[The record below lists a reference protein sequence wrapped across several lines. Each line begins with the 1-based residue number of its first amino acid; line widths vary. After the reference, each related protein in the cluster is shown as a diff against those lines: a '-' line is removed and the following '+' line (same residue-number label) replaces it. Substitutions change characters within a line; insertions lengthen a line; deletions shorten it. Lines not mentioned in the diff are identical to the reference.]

1 MAIGYC
7 NVHTHSR
14 KAGHS
19 VAAALAYRFGTKL
32 TDCRTQEIHDYRKR
46 ETRED
51 IAATGIE
58 TSRPTPLAESAQAFA
73 TATETAERRCDSR
86 LCRDVVVALPDEL
99 PEPARIALA
108 QDFAIG
114 LAKRYRTVTAWAVH
128 RPGERGDDR
137 NHHAHVL
144 MPTRALDKKGNLGAK
159 LERLDNPRYSGGELA
174 RIRNLWASHANR
186 ALKNAGLDEQISIG
200 RRLDQAAIKSVP
212 GSALALEQ
220 KAALAAETQSYLDAL
235 GLEDQPPTDEQKA
248 TARALAKADLAH
260 VATRELIIHANFQGV
275 TNAGTATAAQV
286 IERTVRAVREGTR
299 NTPIYAPKAR
309 SRMSRWREAQERA
322 KKAKGAERP
331 GSRPDHE
338 AEAQPTVPKGA
349 ATPQR
354 PARQRRR
361 RIRTA
366 PEPAVVAQLGDLHPA
381 PQESEAIIFGSLALV
396 RPDPEAPATAPE
408 PEAAPPPPRKR
419 RRRARPATHAA
430 LVPAAQPRPG
440 PEPRAPNI
448 GARIRREPTRLLTEL
463 TPAVVAQLGDFVI
476 HRVAGARTPPIPDL
490 RKLRFDQGAE
500 EVALA
505 AVRPHVRPFC
515 VRRGSPPATV
525 ARGSEQWAEH
535 ARHHHPSILSDIVRD
550 LLELFG
556 MGAAKP
562 TLAPPRTV
570 PTAPR
575 PVREADP
582 NLQRLDQLE
591 AAIRTRKQRRAALAA
606 LVDLAQD
613 LCEDP
618 PLSDLMSD
626 WGAPRPPPRPEDME
640 RTMDPRPGPARV
652 QAFADGDGRPPTPPT
667 LQDAD
672 DKERAVIAYGDRL
685 RLAIDEGA
693 VVRGEDLIIE
703 QAGLPVPIRDDPKDK
718 DQLRRKRE
726 WIKPM
731 KDVLAQHV
739 EPFHAPS
746 PRDIDSAIARWRAHW
761 RTHGPNMARRIL
773 DVVWSP
779 EQREGRRLEIDAKL
793 VRDAAAPAE
802 DVRRRQQPP
811 TVVPTPA
818 PTRSTWPP
826 DRGGG
831 LGA

>member
-220 KAALAAETQSYLDAL
+220 KAVLAAETQSYLDAL

-361 RIRTA
+361 RVRTA

-408 PEAAPPPPRKR
+408 PEAAPPPPPRKR

-440 PEPRAPNI
+440 PESSCPEHRRAHPARADQAADRTHAGRRRPARGLRDPPR
-448 GARIRREPTRLLTEL
+448 RRRPDTADPGPAQTALRPGRRRGRPGSRQASRAAILCPTRL
-463 TPAVVAQLGDFVI
+463 AAS
-476 HRVAGARTPPIPDL
+476 HR
-490 RKLRFDQGAE
+490 
-500 EVALA
+500 
-505 AVRPHVRPFC
+505 
-515 VRRGSPPATV
+515 
-525 ARGSEQWAEH
+525 
-535 ARHHHPSILSDIVRD
+535 
-550 LLELFG
+550 
-556 MGAAKP
+556 
-562 TLAPPRTV
+562 
-570 PTAPR
+570 
-575 PVREADP
+575 
-582 NLQRLDQLE
+582 
-591 AAIRTRKQRRAALAA
+591 RTR
-606 LVDLAQD
+606 
-613 LCEDP
+613 
-618 PLSDLMSD
+618 
-626 WGAPRPPPRPEDME
+626 
-640 RTMDPRPGPARV
+640 
-652 QAFADGDGRPPTPPT
+652 
-667 LQDAD
+667 
-672 DKERAVIAYGDRL
+672 I
-685 RLAIDEGA
+685 GA
-693 VVRGEDLIIE
+693 VGR
-703 QAGLPVPIRDDPKDK
+703 ACP
-718 DQLRRKRE
+718 
-726 WIKPM
+726 
-731 KDVLAQHV
+731 
-739 EPFHAPS
+739 APS
-746 PRDIDSAIARWRAHW
+746 PID
-761 RTHGPNMARRIL
+761 P
-773 DVVWSP
+773 
-779 EQREGRRLEIDAKL
+779 
-793 VRDAAAPAE
+793 
-802 DVRRRQQPP
+802 
-811 TVVPTPA
+811 
-818 PTRSTWPP
+818 
-826 DRGGG
+826 
-831 LGA
+831 LGHRP